1 MESDYLPHFFREWN
15 TFDRYSSL
23 FSRRRNRSWFYYR
36 VEKNWVRDD
45 FTFDL
50 GKGSTSGATRDFH
63 RCQCYAEQ
71 VSRADT
77 HCERKTS
84 GAVGVSVFCGMGEV
98 GKTRVKNWAR
108 GGEGDCSR
116 RASSLWF
123 MKRKQHG
130 VKRVL
135 LIDVGTREKV
145 GLNRSFSS
153 SSLYLLSRHE
163 YEYSI
168 LIFFFSTRPGW

>member
-1 MESDYLPHFFREWN
+1 MKYFSPLLE
-15 TFDRYSSL
+15 SL
-23 FSRRRNRSWFYYR
+23 FEEADFYCR

-77 HCERKTS
+77 HCERNTS
-84 GAVGVSVFCGMGEV
+84 GGWVYFGWNGWSWKNSGE
-98 GKTRVKNWAR
+98 KL
-108 GGEGDCSR
+108 GGLDCSSSNAR
-116 RASSLWF
+116 ARASSLWF

-130 VKRVL
+130 GWNECCR
-135 LIDVGTREKV
+135 GTREKV
-145 GLNRSFSS
+145 GLESVVLQLESVFITEIWRMRMRIPSDSYFLSPDSFS
-153 SSLYLLSRHE
+153 LF
-163 YEYSI
+163 
-168 LIFFFSTRPGW
+168 LI